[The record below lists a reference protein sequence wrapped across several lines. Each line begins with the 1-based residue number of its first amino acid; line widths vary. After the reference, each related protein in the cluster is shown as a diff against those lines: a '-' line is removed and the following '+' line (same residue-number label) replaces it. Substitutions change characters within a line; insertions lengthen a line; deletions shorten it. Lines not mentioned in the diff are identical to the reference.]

1 MMMISA
7 REQEQAGEE
16 TREELH
22 EGFLAVS
29 KGKPSLGLRELCA
42 LMHWLGQCPQVHELQ
57 DMLGKYGSGGQ
68 ITEDQFVR
76 AMGQKINDTKDPEE
90 VIQAF
95 SVFDKDG
102 RGHVSASDLRHI
114 LTAMGDR
121 LDEEQ
126 VEQMLKTAMGAGHG
140 DGQLNYALFVKS
152 VLSK

>member
-1 MMMISA
+1 M
-7 REQEQAGEE
+7 
-16 TREELH
+16 
-22 EGFLAVS
+22 AVS
-29 KGKPSLGLRELCA
+29 KGKAALGLRELCA
-42 LMHWLGQCPQVHELQ
+42 LMHWLGQCPQPFELQ
-57 DMLGKYGSGGQ
+57 DMLAKYGSGGQ
-68 ITEDQFVR
+68 ITEEQFAR
-76 AMGQKINDTKDPEE
+76 AMGQKINDAKGPEE

-152 VLSK
+152 VLGK

>member
-1 MMMISA
+1 MSDT
-7 REQEQAGEE
+7 AGEE
-16 TREELH
+16 TREELR
-22 EGFLAVS
+22 EGFAIAS

-42 LMHWLGQCPQVHELQ
+42 LMHWLGQCPQPHELQ
-57 DMLGKYGSGGQ
+57 EMLSRHGTGGQ
-68 ITEDQFVR
+68 ISEDQFVR
-76 AMGQKINDTKDPEE
+76 AMSTKMNDTKDPEE

-114 LTAMGDR
+114 LTSMGDR

-126 VEQMLKTAMGAGHG
+126 VEQMLKTAMGAGQG

>member
-1 MMMISA
+1 MSDA
-7 REQEQAGEE
+7 AGEE

-22 EGFLAVS
+22 EGFMIAA
-29 KGKPSLGLRELCA
+29 KGKPSLGLRELCS
-42 LMHWLGQCPQVHELQ
+42 LMHWLGLCPQPAELT
-57 DMLGKYGSGGQ
+57 DMLKRCGTNGQ
-68 ITEDQFVR
+68 ITEDQFIR
-76 AMGQKINDTKDPEE
+76 AMSTKINDAKDPEE